1 MMTPKQLFAKREQVW
16 ETAKVGD
23 YLDCKFIDDE
33 TAEVFLV
40 ESQKRPND
48 TLEQFIERCTVI
60 ANENFSDACLI
71 GVIAQDVAEQFGY
84 DTY

>member
-1 MMTPKQLFAKREQVW
+1 MMIPKNFFSTREQVW
-16 ETAKVGD
+16 NAAKVGD
-23 YLDCKFIDDE
+23 YLDCKFLDYE

-48 TLEQFIERCTVI
+48 TLEQFIERCTAI

-71 GVIAQDVAEQFGY
+71 GVISQDVAEQLGY

>member
-1 MMTPKQLFAKREQVW
+1 MKPKQLFTRREQVW

-23 YLDCKFIDDE
+23 YLDCKFLDYE

-40 ESQKRPND
+40 ELQKQPND
-48 TLEQFIERCTVI
+48 TLEQFIERCTAI

-71 GVIAQDVAEQFGY
+71 GVISQDVAEQLGY